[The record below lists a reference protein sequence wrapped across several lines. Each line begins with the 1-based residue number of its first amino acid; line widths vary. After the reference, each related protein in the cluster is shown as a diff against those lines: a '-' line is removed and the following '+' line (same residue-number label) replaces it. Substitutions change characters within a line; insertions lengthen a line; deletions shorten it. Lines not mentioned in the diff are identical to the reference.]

1 MSDLTTAQ
9 FWTIVKGESE
19 RVRTFALIPTG
30 WQDKLDQH
38 PQDDEIFYWCD
49 DAEWLA
55 LGAGE
60 VLGDAE
66 VIACACGECEQEGEC
81 DKCDSSYDVG
91 SQDNRCGSCGNCGS
105 CCTHKG
111 EGESDD

>member
-1 MSDLTTAQ
+1 MVMSELMTAQ
-9 FWTIVKGESE
+9 FWTVVKGEGG
-19 RVRTFALIPTG
+19 RVRTFALIPAE
-30 WQDKLDQH
+30 WADKLDQH

-49 DAEWLA
+49 EQEWLT

-66 VIACACGECEQEGEC
+66 VIACACGECE
-81 DKCDSSYDVG
+81 S
-91 SQDNRCGSCGNCGS
+91 
-105 CCTHKG
+105 